1 MQAAWTTASLLF
13 FAAFAGC
20 SNDDKKPEL
29 VVDVKSFLSSCVPY
43 CKQELA
49 CHPQLSRFVSD
60 CTTYCQ
66 GQADTLFPE
75 GGTTKVPCDVSK
87 VESKLKQ
94 CSSSACGDFD
104 ACAKGVASL
113 CAPLQAPKTDGGGV
127 DSGAGGSSGTGAG
140 GSTGTMDTSTDSG
153 VAGRA
158 NGEMDGGGAKTGTAG
173 ASTSG
178 GGAPATG
185 GTDGAGGTFAVQ
197 CSLPPQPVG
206 QQGTCY
212 LNMTQSP
219 VNCRFT
225 ATCNAMILPGML
237 FCPQAMCAGGGRGGS
252 SGAGGATATGGTTAN
267 GGASQNCTLLDG
279 CCQSITNQAAQQ
291 QCQSTVSSGNDA
303 QCRTAITTGGL
314 CGCSALQT
322 CCATL
327 GAAQQQQCDQ
337 VVAQGVPNT
346 CTSALGSMCG
356 CSYLT
361 TCCQSLTDNTQRQQ
375 CLAAAQQNNANVCA
389 QNAPLYCAQ

>member
-1 MQAAWTTASLLF
+1 MKNMQATWTTASLLF

-20 SNDDKKPEL
+20 SNEDKKPEL
-29 VVDVKSFLSSCVPY
+29 TVDVKSFLSSCVPY

-75 GGTTKVPCDVSK
+75 GGTTAVPCDVAK
-87 VESKLKQ
+87 VQSKLKQ

-113 CAPLQAPKTDGGGV
+113 CAPLQAPKSDGGAV
-127 DSGAGGSSGTGAG
+127 DSGAGGAGAG
-140 GSTGTMDTSTDSG
+140 GSVVTTDAGMDSS
-153 VAGRA
+153 VAGSD
-158 NGEMDGGGAKTGTAG
+158 NGAVDGGGGRTGAAG
-173 ASTSG
+173 ASASG

-197 CSLPPQPVG
+197 CSLPPQQVG

-212 LNMTQSP
+212 LNMTQNS
-219 VNCRFT
+219 VDCTFT
-225 ATCNAMILPGML
+225 ATCRATIRPGML
-237 FCPQAMCAGGGRGGS
+237 FCPQSMCGGGGRGGS
-252 SGAGGATATGGTTAN
+252 SGAGGASATGGASGN
-267 GGASQNCTLLDG
+267 AGASQNCTVLDG
-279 CCQSITNQAAQQ
+279 CCQTITNQTAQQ
-291 QCQSTVSSGNDA
+291 QCQSAVSAGNDA
-303 QCRTAITTGGL
+303 QCRSAITAGGF
-314 CGCSALQT
+314 CGCSALQA

-337 VVAQGVPNT
+337 VVSQGVPNT
-346 CTSALGSMCG
+346 CTSAFGSMCG